1 MSEELVC
8 GEWESSSAESP
19 VLYEAASGY
28 CGTLLELVY
37 ELRLGLV
44 CRVVTTGAL

>member
-19 VLYEAASGY
+19 VLYEAAAGY

-37 ELRLGLV
+37 ELRHGSV
-44 CRVVTTGAL
+44 CQVVTTGAL